1 MDIFAQPSPMTL
13 IGSGLWVTT
22 TISMI
27 ARQLQVFVRFSRIT
41 IMMTNLLFYMPVK
54 LVDQEILVLSPS
66 KTFRRFE
73 HVRYTEML
81 GWISSIVMRKNLFIN
96 ALQKTHER
104 GQLSRNDHALGVSH
118 SAFFQASYFYEE
130 LHMKKGAFID
140 KQLVE
145 PQDEEMTEETRER
158 WQAENMEERYIYIV
172 DDLEIRS
179 D

>member
-1 MDIFAQPSPMTL
+1 MTL

-22 TISMI
+22 TTSMI

-66 KTFRRFE
+66 KTFRRFTYYG
-73 HVRYTEML
+73 YTEML

-96 ALQKTHER
+96 ALQKTHEQ
-104 GQLSRNDHALGVSH
+104 GQLSRNDHAGYHIQLFSGIL
-118 SAFFQASYFYEE
+118 FLKNCTE
-130 LHMKKGAFID
+130 KGAFID

-158 WQAENMEERYIYIV
+158 WQAENMGTHLLV
-172 DDLEIRS
+172 DDLE